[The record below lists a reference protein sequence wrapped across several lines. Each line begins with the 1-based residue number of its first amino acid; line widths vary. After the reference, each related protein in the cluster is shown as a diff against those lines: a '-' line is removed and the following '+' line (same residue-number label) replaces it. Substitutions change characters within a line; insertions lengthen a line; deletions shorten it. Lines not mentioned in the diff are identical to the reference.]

1 MPIGLGGGRMDLI
14 IDRKS
19 GVPIYLQV
27 KNQIMEE
34 IKNGDLK
41 IGDKMPT
48 ERVLSQKL
56 NTSRNT
62 VSAAYNLLEQ
72 EGVLISYQGRGTFV
86 AEEAKTWKQHS
97 KKAKLIK
104 LIDMSFEEALEMGVD
119 SKEFLAIVQER
130 IKEKEDFIKGVNA
143 VFVECNIEQ
152 ANTFANEL
160 GKWTNL
166 NIVPVVLSD
175 IENGTEPIKKIM
187 QEAQLIIA
195 TFNHVNE
202 VKALTSEMKK
212 DVFGVA
218 INPSLETI
226 VKIARYPKETRF
238 GLVCLSKEFKFKVES
253 ALNSAGLD
261 NIIING
267 TTSRKVEEVEKI
279 INSSDV
285 IIVSPG
291 RRAEVKKLLKSD
303 MEVIRFDYNLD
314 QDSVKAII
322 SKIIEI
328 KNQS

>member
-1 MPIGLGGGRMDLI
+1 MPIGLGGGDLKFE

-19 GVPIYLQV
+19 GVPIYIQV
-27 KNQIMEE
+27 KNQIMDD
-34 IKNGDLK
+34 IKNGKLK

-48 ERVLSQKL
+48 ERDLSQNL

-62 VSAAYNLLEQ
+62 ISAAYNLLEQ

-97 KKAKLIK
+97 KKGKLLK
-104 LIDMSFEEALEMGVD
+104 LIDMAFEEALEMGID
-119 SKEFLAIVQER
+119 SKEFLAIAQER
-130 IKEKEDFIKGVNA
+130 IKEKEALIKDVNA
-143 VFVECNIEQ
+143 IFVECNIEQ
-152 ANTFANEL
+152 ANSFAKEL

-166 NIVPVVLSD
+166 NIMPLVLQD
-175 IENGTEPIKKIM
+175 LENRDEETEKHVE
-187 QEAQLIIA
+187 EAELIIA

-202 VKALTSEMKK
+202 VKNLTAELKK

-238 GLVCLSKEFKFKVES
+238 GLICLSKEFQFKVES
-253 ALNSAGLD
+253 ALRSAGLE
-261 NIIING
+261 NIIIKG
-267 TTSRKVEEVEKI
+267 TTSKNSEECIEI
-279 INSSDV
+279 IDSTDV
-285 IIVSPG
+285 LIVSPG
-291 RRAEVKKLLKSD
+291 RRKEMKKLLKTDKEIIS
-303 MEVIRFDYNLD
+303 FDYNLD

-328 KNQS
+328 KNHI